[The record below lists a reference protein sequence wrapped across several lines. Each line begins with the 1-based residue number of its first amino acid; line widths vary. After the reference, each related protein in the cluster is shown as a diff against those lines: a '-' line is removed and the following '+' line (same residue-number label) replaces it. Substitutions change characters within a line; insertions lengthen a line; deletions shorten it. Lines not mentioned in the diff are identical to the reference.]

1 VSGFSRTK
9 GDTVTPA
16 MSGLFDAQ
24 EPKVTLVDRAK
35 TIVPPALVGLLFVL
49 IGYTKFD
56 NNPRGEWYQIFEQ
69 IGLGQWFRD
78 FTGGMQVLGGLLM
91 CVPKT
96 MVYGAAML
104 TCTMIGAVFVDL
116 FVIHVPFF
124 IVPFFLA
131 IVVVIVAMICR
142 ESNS

>member
-1 VSGFSRTK
+1 
-9 GDTVTPA
+9 

-56 NNPRGEWYQIFEQ
+56 SNPRGEWYQIFEQ
-69 IGLGQWFRD
+69 IGLGQWFR
-78 FTGGMQVLGGLLM
+78 
-91 CVPKT
+91 
-96 MVYGAAML
+96 
-104 TCTMIGAVFVDL
+104 
-116 FVIHVPFF
+116 HVPFF